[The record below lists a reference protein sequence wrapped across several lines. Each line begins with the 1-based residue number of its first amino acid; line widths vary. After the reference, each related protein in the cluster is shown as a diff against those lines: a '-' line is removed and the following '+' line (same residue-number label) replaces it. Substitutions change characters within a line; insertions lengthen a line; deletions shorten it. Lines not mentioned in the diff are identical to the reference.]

1 MHALTSA
8 FGLHPRHFG
17 KRAEEPAEMPVT
29 VESRSLRSDLRLFAM
44 TFVAGFLFV
53 SVLIA

>member
-17 KRAEEPAEMPVT
+17 KRSEEPAEMPVT
-29 VESRSLRSDLRLFAM
+29 VESSSLRSDLRLFAM